1 MNLVSHPVQP
11 TPDSPPHKATLG
23 SKPVESQP
31 SKYFS
36 KFLAMHLFTRIFL
49 EFCFVFFFLNAFSIN
64 DFHPI
69 LGLHDY
75 FELLEFFCQDC
86 LFNFFADLANHPL
99 YFPLQL
105 PFMYLGSDI
114 TLIIWRGS

>member
-11 TPDSPPHKATLG
+11 TPDSPPHKATLE
-23 SKPVESQP
+23 SKPLESQP

-36 KFLAMHLFTRIFL
+36 KLLAMHLFTRIFL
-49 EFCFVFFFLNAFSIN
+49 EFCFFFFFLNPFSIN

-75 FELLEFFCQDC
+75 FELLEFFLSR
-86 LFNFFADLANHPL
+86 LFNIFADLMNHPL

-105 PFMYLGSDI
+105 PFTYLGSDI
-114 TLIIWRGS
+114 TLMIWRGS